1 MTLVSLSPQPSPVA
15 KWREVHKMTPALVAL
30 ADRHYTRQTPGSP
43 QCCRPGVNL
52 CLLTDDCSAAW
63 VVWRPIP
70 SVGRKDRLEAW
81 ECTLM
86 RNEGRRRTSDLIREA
101 VEWTWRAWGWPP
113 RDGLITAI
121 DAEATAAGRSPHARP
136 GRCFRAAGWREIERR
151 RSRNGGVQVWLRAPH
166 PQRIPAGAVE
176 RKASDDE

>member
-1 MTLVSLSPQPSPVA
+1 MLSLSPPASEVA
-15 KWREVHKMTPALVAL
+15 QWREVHKSTPALVAL

-70 SVGRKDRLEAW
+70 AVGRKDGLEAW

-86 RNEGRRRTSDLIREA
+86 RNEGRRRTSELIREA

-166 PQRIPAGAVE
+166 PQRIPAGGEVG
-176 RKASDDE
+176 R